1 VVATGGVLVML
12 SRPYW
17 FEGHFIRD
25 PPIKQMIKVYQQLEG
40 LDVDGTRSYDEQTI
54 HWLAWY
60 IGWPAVLLAAAGMV
74 WMLWQA
80 VRSRRPQLLV
90 FLAMFGVVATLYLND
105 VSITPIQIWAMRRL
119 LPVVIPSL
127 LILGVWFA
135 VRLARRWPSLGWLSV
150 ALAVGI
156 AVLPAFSWNSLVAV
170 GEQSGEY
177 SEVKSICQAIHGDKV
192 VLIGDIPASGNYL
205 PTTRVICGKQ
215 SLYLAKADRAKLAQV
230 GRVWAGGDITVLS
243 FNAQQVPWTTL
254 PTLPTAAVHSGVYP
268 SWPSPIRTRPGAA
281 DLSTRTLWAGDLQ
294 PDGSVLARSS

>member
-1 VVATGGVLVML
+1 
-12 SRPYW
+12 
-17 FEGHFIRD
+17 
-25 PPIKQMIKVYQQLEG
+25 MIQVYQQLEG
-40 LDVDGTRSYDEQTI
+40 LSVDGTRSYDEQTI

-74 WMLWQA
+74 WMLWHA
-80 VRSRRPQLLV
+80 VRSRRPQLVV
-90 FLAMFGVVATLYLND
+90 FLATFGVVATLYLND

-135 VRLARRWPSLGWLSV
+135 VRLARRWPALEWLSV

-177 SEVKSICQAIHGDKV
+177 SEVKSICQAIRGDKV

-215 SLYLAKADRAKLAQV
+215 SIYLAKADRAELAQL

-243 FNAQQVPWTTL
+243 FNAQQIPWTTS
-254 PTLPTAAVHSGVYP
+254 PTLPTAALHSGVYP

-281 DLSTRTLWAGDLQ
+281 DESSRTLWVGDLQ